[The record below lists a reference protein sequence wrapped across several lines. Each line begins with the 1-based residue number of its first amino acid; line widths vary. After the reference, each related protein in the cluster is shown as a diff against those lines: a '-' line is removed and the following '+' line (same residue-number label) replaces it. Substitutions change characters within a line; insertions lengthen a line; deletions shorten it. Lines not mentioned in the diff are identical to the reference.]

1 MEQIFMGISRER
13 WKDAIR
19 FLKIFGQGALGA
31 LTVVVTFLIV
41 DLPHGPEHWTS
52 DLQTA
57 WLSKRPSGH
66 HNRIALIEISDAT
79 LRNLPSVSPVDRRIL
94 ADLVRTVA
102 GSGATAIGLDFVID
116 RETDL
121 AKDQDLIEAVRSA
134 GIPIVVGHVDKRSF
148 AYEREFEFQ
157 DLFFKRSGAVRGH
170 VYFGGRG
177 EPWLVSDSVVRE
189 ISESDTSGPSLA
201 EAISSSSGG
210 PSHLNTRRIAWL
222 LMPNRP
228 SDVEPFVTIDAS
240 AVPLLESALLRQLF
254 NDKIVLIGGNFYDR
268 DRHLTPLSLRSGERL
283 PGYVI
288 HAQALAQTLDRRSV
302 DTLEGR
308 YHFLAILMAV
318 FIGIWLSRL
327 EWCEQNHALVDLGA
341 ALCLGLTSAVLFW
354 GWSFNL
360 PFVSI
365 LIGFA
370 AGVGASS
377 FARKVARHHLPSGRE
392 VINAP

>member
-1 MEQIFMGISRER
+1 MERTFMGISGER
-13 WKDAIR
+13 WKNVVR
-19 FLKIFGQGALGA
+19 FLKIFGQGTLGA
-31 LTVVVTFLIV
+31 LTVVATFFIV

-57 WLSKRPSGH
+57 WLSKRPSRH
-66 HNRIALIEISDAT
+66 HDRITIIEISDVT

-94 ADLVRTVA
+94 ANLVRTAA

-116 RETDL
+116 RATDL
-121 AKDQDLIEAVRSA
+121 SKDQDLIEAVKSA

-148 AYEREFEFQ
+148 PDEREFEFQ
-157 DLFFKRSGAVRGH
+157 GSFFERSGAIRGH

-189 ISESDTSGPSLA
+189 IGESDTGAPSFA

-210 PSHLNTRRIAWL
+210 PSHLITRKIAWL
-222 LMPNRP
+222 LMPSRS

-240 AVPLLESALLRQLF
+240 AVPLLEGALLRQIF
-254 NDKIVLIGGNFYDR
+254 NGKIVLIGGNFYDR
-268 DRHLTPLSLRSGERL
+268 DRHLTPFSLRSGERS

-308 YHFLAILMAV
+308 YHFLAILVAAS
-318 FIGIWLSRL
+318 IGMWLSHF
-327 EWCEQNHALVDLGA
+327 EWCEQKHALVDLGA
-341 ALCLGLTSAVLFW
+341 ALFLGLTGAVLFW
-354 GWSFNL
+354 GWSFSL

-370 AGVGASS
+370 AGVGAGS
-377 FARKVARHHLPSGRE
+377 FARKVAKTSST
-392 VINAP
+392 